1 MKKVNKI
8 LMATVAI
15 LLSLVLISTC
25 LVSGTLAKFAIIKDA
40 TTEVS
45 FKKFG
50 VTMQVNRGSTVVSD
64 NDANS
69 VDIVYSPS
77 IELYP
82 GINELDAILFAFD
95 GTLNVPA
102 ILTVRVDVELSNKFF
117 LSTGD
122 TSYDTDTL
130 DDFSGISSGMFST
143 GKAYMPLA
151 FYVGTVGTTTSSK
164 LDTGDKLKS
173 INAWSSADTVELLET
188 NLESAIV
195 EHVKALIGAQND
207 VQNDSN
213 GYYVTKDLA
222 LNSQVTPGIGFGF
235 EWTMGGEYVSTQI
248 SNNEKNA
255 LSTWLANQ
263 FTATDKP
270 ITIKVTVSLEQDI
283 S

>member
-25 LVSGTLAKFAIIKDA
+25 LVSGTLAKFVITKDA

-45 FKKFG
+45 FKRFG
-50 VTMQVNRGSTVVSD
+50 VTMQVKRGSTIVSD

-69 VDIVYSPS
+69 VDIVYSP
-77 IELYP
+77 IEFYP
-82 GINELDAILFAFD
+82 GVSEKNSILFAFD

-102 ILTVRVDVELSNKFF
+102 ILTVRVDVELSDKFF
-117 LSTGD
+117 LPTGD

-130 DDFSGISSGMFST
+130 VDFPGSSTFST
-143 GKAYMPLA
+143 GKAYMPLV

-164 LDTGDKLKS
+164 LDTGSNLKS
-173 INAWSSADTVELLET
+173 VPAWSSADTVELLET
-188 NLESAIV
+188 TLESAIV
-195 EHVKALIGAQND
+195 ERVKSLIGTQND

-222 LNSQVTPGIGFGF
+222 LNSQVAPGIGFGF
-235 EWTMGGEYVSTQI
+235 EWTMDGEYDSTKT

-255 LSTWLANQ
+255 VSTWLANQ

>member
-1 MKKVNKI
+1 MKKVNRI

-45 FKKFG
+45 FKRFG
-50 VTMQVNRGSTVVSD
+50 VTMQVKRGSTVVSD

-82 GINELDAILFAFD
+82 GVSEKNSILFAFD
-95 GTLNVPA
+95 GALNVPA
-102 ILTVRVDVELSNKFF
+102 ILTVRVDVELSDKFF
-117 LSTGD
+117 LPTGD

-130 DDFSGISSGMFST
+130 VDFSGSSTFST

-151 FYVGTVGTTTSSK
+151 FYVGTVDDITKNALG
-164 LDTGDKLKS
+164 TGDKLKS
-173 INAWSSADTVELLET
+173 VAAWKSADTVESLET
-188 NLESAIV
+188 VLESAIV
-195 EHVKALIGAQND
+195 EHVKALIGTQND

-235 EWTMGGEYVSTQI
+235 EWTMGGEYVSTST

-255 LSTWLANQ
+255 VSTWLANQ